1 MDEYRRALEK
11 LSPEARKFVEYFV
24 DEFIPAV
31 RVLSAAAGR
40 RFFGPLTEG
49 FQLLEARVS
58 QLEPLFE
65 STGGILGRL
74 SKSFFELF
82 FSAENFGRT
91 EKIWEINDRLLGRL
105 GDTVLN
111 LVDGLLELLVAA
123 EPVIDAFGRWA
134 LSTSTGWLKEV
145 KDDTAGVTSEFK
157 EALET
162 AGRIFGIFGILGD
175 GLGSV
180 FRSAQGE
187 GNAIDI
193 FLTDLENKVT
203 AFRDSAAE
211 AEADGSLSTYLN
223 DATTNGLIFLDAIGE
238 IIGALGDIADDEGT
252 GQFLQSLKDIAID
265 IRAALPAFTE
275 EDGTLAKFGTFLE
288 RITDLFIALNDSGAF
303 ETFFDTLNDI
313 LEGIVQFVEDNEE
326 VINFFAKIAAFGLA
340 LGLIYRPIKF
350 LGDAFVGLANLL
362 LGNVVVR
369 GFMGKGPMAFLAR
382 LFGTAA
388 VGATGARAAAGI
400 GGAAAAG
407 GFIGQGINK
416 VKDFFAPNTKGATSR
431 ALGRG
436 ATQFAKPALGFAA
449 KAGLRAGITAASGPA
464 APIVGAAML
473 AWTAYDLIKMVGDNT
488 KAEAEQS
495 WSGSTSWYDSEAK
508 PWFNS
513 KPAEVKQSTMG
524 TWDFLGKT
532 DPSANFAQTSSW
544 YNASATPWLANK
556 PGEARTATS
565 GFYNWL
571 GADGE
576 LRPQWNAATG
586 TYSST
591 ISPWLAKKP
600 GEANAATAGFYS
612 WAGNIGPEF
621 ANTPQF
627 FNQVMLPYFINLTR
641 TMQLLG
647 KLMWRGLLGELPTV
661 VAYIVA
667 ALNVLAAALNPFIS
681 LYNSVRGL
689 SGQSGRINSLPTL
702 SANVPRLARGGVVMP
717 QSGGMLAIIGEGG
730 KRERV
735 EPLDP
740 DGLSKRDKAIID
752 RLSGGGA
759 TINVY
764 PSEGMNEQELAKKVS
779 RELAYQLR
787 RGTV

>member
-1 MDEYRRALEK
+1 M
-11 LSPEARKFVEYFV
+11 V
-24 DEFIPAV
+24 
-31 RVLSAAAGR
+31 
-40 RFFGPLTEG
+40 
-49 FQLLEARVS
+49 
-58 QLEPLFE
+58 
-65 STGGILGRL
+65 GI
-74 SKSFFELF
+74 
-82 FSAENFGRT
+82 
-91 EKIWEINDRLLGRL
+91 I
-105 GDTVLN
+105 
-111 LVDGLLELLVAA
+111 
-123 EPVIDAFGRWA
+123 
-134 LSTSTGWLKEV
+134 
-145 KDDTAGVTSEFK
+145 
-157 EALET
+157 
-162 AGRIFGIFGILGD
+162 
-175 GLGSV
+175 
-180 FRSAQGE
+180 
-187 GNAIDI
+187 
-193 FLTDLENKVT
+193 
-203 AFRDSAAE
+203 
-211 AEADGSLSTYLN
+211 
-223 DATTNGLIFLDAIGE
+223 
-238 IIGALGDIADDEGT
+238 
-252 GQFLQSLKDIAID
+252 
-265 IRAALPAFTE
+265 
-275 EDGTLAKFGTFLE
+275 
-288 RITDLFIALNDSGAF
+288 
-303 ETFFDTLNDI
+303 
-313 LEGIVQFVEDNEE
+313 QFVKDNEE
-326 VINFFAKIAAFGLA
+326 VIDFFAKIAAFGLA

-388 VGATGARAAAGI
+388 VGASGARAAAGI
-400 GGAAAAG
+400 GGAAAG
-407 GFIGQGINK
+407 GGLIGQGINR
-416 VKDFFAPNTKGATSR
+416 VKDFFAPNTKGATGR

-473 AWTAYDLIKMVGDNT
+473 AWTAYDVIKMVGDNT
-488 KAEAEQS
+488 KTEAAEAEKA
-495 WSGSTSWYDSEAK
+495 WDGSTGWYDSKAK
-508 PWFNS
+508 PWFNN

-544 YNASATPWLANK
+544 YNSSATPWLANK
-556 PGEARTATS
+556 PGEAATATS

-600 GEANAATAGFYS
+600 GEANSATAGFYS
-612 WAGNIGPEF
+612 WAGNIAPEF
-621 ANTPQF
+621 AQTPLF
-627 FNQVMLPYFINLTR
+627 FNKVMLPYFINLTR

-661 VAYIVA
+661 VTYIVA
-667 ALNVLAAALNPFIS
+667 ALNVLAVALNPFIA
-681 LYNSVRGL
+681 LYNTTRGL
-689 SGQSGRINSLPTL
+689 TGQSGRISSLPLL
-702 SANVPRLARGGVVMP
+702 SARVPQLARGGVVMP

-730 KRERV
+730 RRERV

-764 PSEGMNEQELAKKVS
+764 PSAGMNEQELAKKVS
-779 RELAYQLR
+779 KELAYQLR
-787 RGTV
+787 RGAV